1 MSIDK
6 ITFSGVE
13 TSTQVKQEIK
23 KEETEK
29 TIDTVDEEKS
39 NAAKYMI
46 GATALAAVIG
56 LGIAGRRG
64 HLGEG
69 IQKLLGGAKKSADD
83 IAKASE
89 KNGGEILDDIS
100 SKAKDTPDA
109 PTKFTNPDGT
119 LKMDQKLLIY

>member
-6 ITFSGVE
+6 IAFSGVE

-29 TIDTVDEEKS
+29 SIDTVDEEKS
-39 NAAKYMI
+39 HAAKYMI

-64 HLGEG
+64 HL
-69 IQKLLGGAKKSADD
+69 LSF
-83 IAKASE
+83 
-89 KNGGEILDDIS
+89 
-100 SKAKDTPDA
+100 
-109 PTKFTNPDGT
+109 FTFREC
-119 LKMDQKLLIY
+119 IYYFI

>member
-1 MSIDK
+1 M
-6 ITFSGVE
+6 
-13 TSTQVKQEIK
+13 
-23 KEETEK
+23 
-29 TIDTVDEEKS
+29 DEEKS

-83 IAKASE
+83 IAEASE
-89 KNGGEILDDIS
+89 KNGGEI
-100 SKAKDTPDA
+100 
-109 PTKFTNPDGT
+109 FRR
-119 LKMDQKLLIY
+119 YFV